1 MLELVKKK
9 KKQFKP
15 YTLNKLK
22 HFPSSVRE
30 WKNSV
35 YLYNKKNLDLM
46 PVTSNY
52 VMKIIKGFFSLYN
65 FKLERKLKRKKLL
78 RRLRKLSSN
87 KIYFSNGEFKHNNN
101 NVLIN
106 IYIYN
111 RQKHNYLFK
120 LKNKYLNKFL
130 KKNIIK
136 NKFVRLLKNIYIKGL
151 DTIKQKN
158 KNKYLFIKALN
169 IVEKNKKYRVNNF
182 KSLSNYTRIFYK
194 KFLKLTMKKLRL
206 FFLYKQLIYLNKS
219 KLNYTYLRLL
229 KKHLETIYCKN
240 VEFNLINLKR
250 FYLNSDIL
258 FESIKLK
265 ITKNKNILRR
275 IFNKLWKKVIIRKK
289 SLFLRRRYV
298 IKDTSNKTRLRKGVL
313 SNLKYRYVSGF
324 RVQAKGRLRRR
335 FTASRS
341 VSKLKY
347 RGNLL
352 NFDSSYGGI
361 SSVILKGNLRS
372 NLQYTKLKSKSRIG
386 SFGLK
391 GWVSGY

>member
-35 YLYNKKNLDLM
+35 YLYNKKNLDLL

-87 KIYFSNGEFKHNNN
+87 KIYFSDGEFKHNNN

-258 FESIKLK
+258 FC
-265 ITKNKNILRR
+265 
-275 IFNKLWKKVIIRKK
+275 
-289 SLFLRRRYV
+289 
-298 IKDTSNKTRLRKGVL
+298 
-313 SNLKYRYVSGF
+313 
-324 RVQAKGRLRRR
+324 
-335 FTASRS
+335 
-341 VSKLKY
+341 
-347 RGNLL
+347 
-352 NFDSSYGGI
+352 
-361 SSVILKGNLRS
+361 
-372 NLQYTKLKSKSRIG
+372 
-386 SFGLK
+386 
-391 GWVSGY
+391 

>member
-1 MLELVKKK
+1 MLELVKKQIV
-9 KKQFKP
+9 KKQIKEN
-15 YTLNKLK
+15 TLNKFK

-35 YLYNKKNLDLM
+35 YLYNKKNLDLI

-52 VMKIIKGFFSLYN
+52 VMKIIKGFFTAYN
-65 FKLERKLKRKKLL
+65 RKLEKKVKRKKMLV
-78 RRLRKLSSN
+78 RLRKFSSN
-87 KIYFSNGEFKHNNN
+87 RIYLSNGEFKHNNN

-111 RQKHNYLFK
+111 RQKHNYLNK
-120 LKNKYLNKFL
+120 LKKIYLVKFL
-130 KKNIIK
+130 KKTIIK
-136 NKFVRLLKNIYIKGL
+136 KKFVRLLKNIYIKGL

-182 KSLSNYTRIFYK
+182 KSLSNYTKIFYK
-194 KFLKLTMKKLRL
+194 KFLKLTMRKLRL

-265 ITKNKNILRR
+265 ITKNKNKMRR
-275 IFNKLWKKVIIRKK
+275 IINKI
-289 SLFLRRRYV
+289 
-298 IKDTSNKTRLRKGVL
+298 
-313 SNLKYRYVSGF
+313 
-324 RVQAKGRLRRR
+324 
-335 FTASRS
+335 
-341 VSKLKY
+341 
-347 RGNLL
+347 
-352 NFDSSYGGI
+352 
-361 SSVILKGNLRS
+361 
-372 NLQYTKLKSKSRIG
+372 
-386 SFGLK
+386 
-391 GWVSGY
+391 

>member
-1 MLELVKKK
+1 
-9 KKQFKP
+9 
-15 YTLNKLK
+15 
-22 HFPSSVRE
+22 
-30 WKNSV
+30 
-35 YLYNKKNLDLM
+35 
-46 PVTSNY
+46 
-52 VMKIIKGFFSLYN
+52 MKIIKGFFSLYN

-87 KIYFSNGEFKHNNN
+87 KIYFSDGEFKHNNN

-265 ITKNKNILRR
+265 ITKNKNRLRR

-372 NLQYTKLKSKSRIG
+372 NLQYTKLKSKTRIG